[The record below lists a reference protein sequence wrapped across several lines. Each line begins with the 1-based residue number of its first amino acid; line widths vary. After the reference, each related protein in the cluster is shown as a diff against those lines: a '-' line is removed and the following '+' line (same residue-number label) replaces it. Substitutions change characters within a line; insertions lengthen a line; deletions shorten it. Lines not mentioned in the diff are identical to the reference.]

1 MIAGLDEVGR
11 GCIAGAVVAA
21 AVILD
26 PERPVEGL
34 MDSKKLTA
42 SKRVKLAQEIK
53 SKALCWAIG
62 RAEASEIDQINILQ
76 ASLLAMARAY
86 STLAIRPDWVQVDGK
101 QYPDIDC
108 PGETIIQGDAK
119 EAVISAAS
127 ILAKV
132 YRDNEMAVLDQ
143 LYPEYLFTKHKAYPT
158 KLHLEVIQQQGVTD
172 LHRRSYAPVKKVLAT
187 G

>member
-1 MIAGLDEVGR
+1 MDEVGR

-26 PERPVEGL
+26 PEKPIDGL
-34 MDSKKLTA
+34 TDSKKLTA
-42 SKRVKLAQEIK
+42 LKRTRLAEEIK
-53 SKALCWAIG
+53 SKALSWAIG

-86 STLAIRPDWVQVDGK
+86 SMLAVKPNWVQVDGK

-108 PGETIIQGDAK
+108 PGETIIQGDAT

-132 YRDNEMAVLDQ
+132 HRDEEMVMLDQ
-143 LYPEYLFTKHKAYPT
+143 LYPEYLFSKHKAYPT
-158 KLHLEVIQQQGVTD
+158 KIHLQAIQQYGVTD
-172 LHRRSYAPVKKVLAT
+172 LHRRSYAPVKKVLV
-187 G
+187 GL